1 MVRIPSLG
9 QETLWHIESHQY
21 YQKDNLHLVLHVLTI
36 FESITYLPE
45 YQKKQLCIMLLGS
58 MLTPTSCNAMSNIL
72 NVLSED
78 MNEDWKNNNYP
89 DQLPTEKNA

>member
-1 MVRIPSLG
+1 MDKFFTIPLQEIVSHTSL
-9 QETLWHIESHQY
+9 L
-21 YQKDNLHLVLHVLTI
+21 
-36 FESITYLPE
+36 
-45 YQKKQLCIMLLGS
+45 QKKQLCIMLLGS

-78 MNEDWKNNNYP
+78 MNEDWKSNNYP

>member
-1 MVRIPSLG
+1 MDKFFTILLQKIPLHISL
-9 QETLWHIESHQY
+9 L
-21 YQKDNLHLVLHVLTI
+21 
-36 FESITYLPE
+36 
-45 YQKKQLCIMLLGS
+45 QKKQLCIMLLGS

>member
-1 MVRIPSLG
+1 MIDK
-9 QETLWHIESHQY
+9 Q
-21 YQKDNLHLVLHVLTI
+21 VLTI

-78 MNEDWKNNNYP
+78 MNEDWKSNNYP
-89 DQLPTEKNA
+89 DQLPTKKNA